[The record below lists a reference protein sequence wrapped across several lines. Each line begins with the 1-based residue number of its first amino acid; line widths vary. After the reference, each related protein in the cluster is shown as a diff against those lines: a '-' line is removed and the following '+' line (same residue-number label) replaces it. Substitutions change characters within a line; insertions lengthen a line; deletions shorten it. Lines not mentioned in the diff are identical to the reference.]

1 MKKIFILIV
10 ISLLSVCSYAQLN
23 KGGWITSLQG
33 YGSASKMTEFKEST
47 LRIQPSVMK
56 LIGHN
61 LALGINL
68 STTFQS
74 NTYPTNSTAPFVLS
88 KLNSLKLEAG
98 PVLRKYF
105 GNYNF
110 KPYAEFSSGLYYT
123 QYKSNYEGVTSHTND
138 SRLYIKPALGM
149 SYWISDRIAFDM
161 KVSYDINHHFY
172 SFLFDNWNLNM
183 GFSVKL
189 GK

>member
-10 ISLLSVCSYAQLN
+10 ISLLSVCSYAQLD
-23 KGGWITSLQG
+23 KGGWITSLHG
-33 YGSASKMTEFKEST
+33 YGSASKMNDYKEST

-61 LALGINL
+61 LALGITL

-74 NTYPTNSTAPFVLS
+74 NTYPTTFTPILLAKTNTLD
-88 KLNSLKLEAG
+88 LEAG

-105 GNYNF
+105 GDYKF
-110 KPYAEFSSGLYYT
+110 KPYAEFSTGLYYT
-123 QYKSNYEGVTSHTND
+123 QYKSIYEGVSYHSD
-138 SRLYIKPALGM
+138 YSKLYIKPALGM
-149 SYWISDRIAFDM
+149 SYWISDRVALDM
-161 KVSYDINHHFY
+161 KVSYDLNHHDYGTF
-172 SFLFDNWNLNM
+172 FDNWNLNL